1 MEQTETF
8 WRPKTNIEYAWLQL
22 CKLRSILHWAHIGVW
37 SVNDSIS
44 TKIGPVNAKENNN
57 DNEEFNNNIDIS
69 FDKGDLQNQ
78 YILC

>member
-1 MEQTETF
+1 M
-8 WRPKTNIEYAWLQL
+8 
-22 CKLRSILHWAHIGVW
+22 LHWAHIGVW

>member
-1 MEQTETF
+1 M
-8 WRPKTNIEYAWLQL
+8 
-22 CKLRSILHWAHIGVW
+22 LHWAHIGVW
-37 SVNDSIS
+37 SVSNSIS